1 MYLLNRAAL
10 IVVITGVCLP
20 AHQCMAQARQS
31 YPSKPVRLVVPYSP
45 GNAAD
50 ILARAIGPKMS
61 EAWGQPV
68 IVENRPGAGSTLGI
82 NAVAKATP
90 DGYTLL
96 FVVTSFVISAALRS
110 DLPYDPIKD
119 FAGVAQIGYPTAVVV
134 VPPGLGVKS
143 VKEFIA
149 LAQNPSGKI
158 IFGSA
163 GAGAGSHLNG
173 ERFRLAAGFK
183 AVHVGYKG
191 QPEVLVELLAGRIH
205 YAVLNQGVVQ
215 PLIKDGRLQALAVLT
230 PQRSP
235 LLPNVPAISEVLPG
249 IERDESAAML
259 APAATPRAIVNQV
272 GKEVTRILA
281 LPDIREKMQSI
292 GYIAAPSTP
301 EECDRTL
308 RKQIESLTQL
318 VKQAGLRAM

>member
-1 MYLLNRAAL
+1 
-10 IVVITGVCLP
+10 
-20 AHQCMAQARQS
+20 MAKNGFFGDFIQS
-31 YPSKPVRLVVPYSP
+31 ASRSLGSSSGEIAGTASP
-45 GNAAD
+45 N
-50 ILARAIGPKMS
+50 
-61 EAWGQPV
+61 
-68 IVENRPGAGSTLGI
+68 
-82 NAVAKATP
+82 
-90 DGYTLL
+90 
-96 FVVTSFVISAALRS
+96 
-110 DLPYDPIKD
+110 
-119 FAGVAQIGYPTAVVV
+119 
-134 VPPGLGVKS
+134 
-143 VKEFIA
+143 
-149 LAQNPSGKI
+149 
-158 IFGSA
+158 
-163 GAGAGSHLNG
+163 
-173 ERFRLAAGFK
+173 AAGFK

-191 QPEVLVELLAGRIH
+191 QPEVLVELLAGRVH
-205 YAVLNQGVVQ
+205 FAVLNQGVVQ